1 MADNMNNKNDLKSA
15 DSEKAFGTSGQ
26 NSMTEVGIK
35 LGEAIGVGAAKRKR
49 GKRLPLVLDVVAAVL
64 LVAIVVGVAV
74 GAYHLFRFYT
84 DDYEGVEVEYTFIL
98 VSERVWEMNYRA
110 LRNKGLYLD
119 TGDNTIYFGSV
130 VGADIVALEDDPGAG
145 MLTLTVRANVKY
157 KADEGYSIEGNRI
170 AVGSEYRLRSE
181 TLTIDGAIVEL
192 VDLTSK
198 EGGN

>member
-1 MADNMNNKNDLKSA
+1 MADNINNKNDLKSA

-26 NSMTEVGIK
+26 NSMTEVGVK
-35 LGEAIGVGAAKRKR
+35 LGEALGASSAKSKR
-49 GKRLPLVLDVVAAVL
+49 RKRLPLVLDIVAAIL
-64 LVAIVVGVAV
+64 LIAIVAGVAV
-74 GAYHLFRFYT
+74 GAFQLFRFYT

-119 TGDNTIYFGSV
+119 TEDNTVYFGSV
-130 VGADIVALEDDPGAG
+130 VASEITALEDDPGVG

-157 KADEGYSIEGNRI
+157 KSGEGYSIEGHRI

-192 VDLTSK
+192 IDHSRT

>member
-1 MADNMNNKNDLKSA
+1 MADNINNKNDLKSA

-35 LGEAIGVGAAKRKR
+35 LGEALGASSAKNRKR
-49 GKRLPLVLDVVAAVL
+49 KRLPLVLDIVAAVL

-74 GAYHLFRFYT
+74 GAYQLFRFYT

-98 VSERVWEMNYRA
+98 ISERVWEMNYRA
-110 LRNKGLYLD
+110 LRNKELYLD
-119 TGDNTIYFGSV
+119 ADGNTVYFGTV
-130 VGADIVALEDDPGAG
+130 VSSEIVATEDDPAVG
-145 MLTLTVRANVKY
+145 MLTLTVKANVKY
-157 KADEGYSIEGNRI
+157 KADEGYSIAGHRI

-192 VDLTSK
+192 TDHSRM